1 MSDENVTAP
10 TTSDY
15 CIILQPSY
23 LDTKARLEFRGNCLK
38 QDKITFNHGK
48 IVKIYIFYEFDMIF
62 VKTSPTLVFF
72 EHLVWLKMLILKNT
86 NILDTELDLIEIMF
100 NRLAM
105 DLVEM

>member
-72 EHLVWLKMLILKNT
+72 WAFSLTKNA
-86 NILDTELDLIEIMF
+86 DIEKYKYSGYGIGF
-100 NRLAM
+100 DRNN
-105 DLVEM
+105 V